1 MASGAKPVT
10 VRAAQ
15 HEDMPAVRTLISR
28 YPQQLV
34 QHDLPRAASFF
45 VAVSGDKIVGC
56 CALQI
61 YSRRLAEVRSLV
73 IHPDFKGLGLAKM
86 LVERCL
92 RRARQRNVKQVLAVS
107 SETAFFER
115 CGFSTFFREKTALF
129 RDLPAKPGG
138 PAAGDTGKNPRGTGS
153 A

>member
-10 VRAAQ
+10 EVRAAR
-15 HEDMPAVRTLISR
+15 HGDMPAILSLISR

-34 QHDLPRAASFF
+34 QHDLPRAVSFVVAASE
-45 VAVSGDKIVGC
+45 DKIVGC

-61 YSRRLAEVRSLV
+61 YSRRLAELRSLA
-73 IHPDFKGLGLAKM
+73 IDPEFMGLGIAKM

-92 RRARQRNVKQVLAVS
+92 QRARQRNVKQVLWRTRS
-107 SETAFFER
+107 SSDTRKPEAASASSRAFTEASCLGSTAISPPLR
-115 CGFSTFFREKTALF
+115 
-129 RDLPAKPGG
+129 
-138 PAAGDTGKNPRGTGS
+138 S

>member
-10 VRAAQ
+10 EVRAAK
-15 HEDMPAVRTLISR
+15 HEDMPAVRSLFSR

-34 QHDLPRAASFF
+34 QDDLPRAASFV
-45 VAVSGDKIVGC
+45 VAASGDKIVGC

-61 YSRRLAEVRSLV
+61 YSRRLAELRSLA
-73 IHPDFKGLGLAKM
+73 IDPEFMGLGIAKM

-92 RRARQRNVKQVLAVS
+92 QRARRRNVKQVLAVS

-129 RDLPAKPGG
+129 HDLPAKPGS
-138 PAAGDTGKNPRGTGS
+138 RS
-153 A
+153 

>member
-10 VRAAQ
+10 EVRAAK
-15 HEDMPAVRTLISR
+15 HEDMPAIRSLISR
-28 YPQQLV
+28 YPRQLV
-34 QHDLPRAASFF
+34 QDDLPRAVSFV
-45 VAVSGDKIVGC
+45 VAVSADKIVGC

-61 YSRRLAEVRSLV
+61 YSRRLAELRSLA
-73 IHPDFKGLGLAKM
+73 IDPEFRGFGIAKT

-129 RDLPAKPGG
+129 HDLPTKPGS
-138 PAAGDTGKNPRGTGS
+138 RS
-153 A
+153 

>member
-10 VRAAQ
+10 KVRAAK
-15 HEDMPAVRTLISR
+15 HEDMPAIRSLINR
-28 YPQQLV
+28 YPRQLV
-34 QHDLPRAASFF
+34 QDDLPRAVSFV
-45 VAVSGDKIVGC
+45 VAVCGDKIVGC

-61 YSRRLAEVRSLV
+61 YSRRLAELRSLA
-73 IHPDFKGLGLAKM
+73 IDPEFRGFGIAKT

-129 RDLPAKPGG
+129 HDLPTNPGS
-138 PAAGDTGKNPRGTGS
+138 RS
-153 A
+153 

>member
-1 MASGAKPVT
+1 MPRPV
-10 VRAAQ
+10 
-15 HEDMPAVRTLISR
+15 
-28 YPQQLV
+28 
-34 QHDLPRAASFF
+34 SFV

-61 YSRRLAEVRSLV
+61 YSRRLAELRSLA
-73 IHPDFKGLGLAKM
+73 IDPELTGLGIAKM

-92 RRARQRNVKQVLAVS
+92 QRARQRNVKQVLAVS

-129 RDLPAKPGG
+129 HDLPTKPGS
-138 PAAGDTGKNPRGTGS
+138 RS
-153 A
+153 

>member
-1 MASGAKPVT
+1 
-10 VRAAQ
+10 
-15 HEDMPAVRTLISR
+15 MPAIRSLISR

-34 QHDLPRAASFF
+34 QDDLPRPVSFV

-61 YSRRLAEVRSLV
+61 YSRRLAELRSLAIDPEFMGV
-73 IHPDFKGLGLAKM
+73 GIAKL

-92 RRARQRNVKQVLAVS
+92 QRARQRNVKQVLAVS

-129 RDLPAKPGG
+129 HDLPVKPGS
-138 PAAGDTGKNPRGTGS
+138 RS
-153 A
+153 

>member
-10 VRAAQ
+10 EVRAAK
-15 HEDMPAVRTLISR
+15 HEDMPAVRSLISR

-34 QHDLPRAASFF
+34 QHDLPRAASFV
-45 VAVSGDKIVGC
+45 VAISEGKIVGC

-61 YSRRLAEVRSLV
+61 YSRRLGELRSLA
-73 IHPDFKGLGLAKM
+73 IDPEFMGLGMAKM

-92 RRARQRNVKQVLAVS
+92 QRARQRNVKQVLAVS

-129 RDLPAKPGG
+129 YDLPAKPGS
-138 PAAGDTGKNPRGTGS
+138 RS
-153 A
+153 

>member
-1 MASGAKPVT
+1 
-10 VRAAQ
+10 
-15 HEDMPAVRTLISR
+15 MPAIRSLISR
-28 YPQQLV
+28 YPRQLV
-34 QHDLPRAASFF
+34 QHDLPRAASFV
-45 VAVSGDKIVGC
+45 VAISEGNVVGC

-61 YSRRLAEVRSLV
+61 YSPRLAELRSLA
-73 IHPDFKGLGLAKM
+73 IDPDFTGLGIAKM

-129 RDLPAKPGG
+129 HDLPTKPGR
-138 PAAGDTGKNPRGTGS
+138 DS
-153 A
+153 

>member
-10 VRAAQ
+10 EVRAAK
-15 HEDMPAVRTLISR
+15 HEDMPAIRSLISR

-34 QHDLPRAASFF
+34 QDDLPRAVSFV

-61 YSRRLAEVRSLV
+61 YSRRLAELRSLA
-73 IHPDFKGLGLAKM
+73 IDPELTGLGIAKM

-92 RRARQRNVKQVLAVS
+92 HRAGQRNVKQVLAVS

-129 RDLPAKPGG
+129 HDLPTTPGS
-138 PAAGDTGKNPRGTGS
+138 RS
-153 A
+153 